1 MILMIFDNLSKEYNF
16 KRFFYKLINE
26 IRFKFSYM
34 YPTISDLLLDLFGFN
49 LQLPI
54 QTFGFFMALS
64 FGAAYWFTS
73 QELKDKEANGLLK
86 SFQVKEK
93 INVKITIVDYAT
105 QTIIY
110 AFVGFKLLEMFL
122 DYDSLVANPQKFLLS
137 GKGSWFGALAGG
149 VFGYYSTSKEAKALE
164 GKTPATIT
172 KIVHPY
178 QLMGNIVGIAAIGGI
193 LGAKIFHNLENL
205 DEFAADPMGSLLS
218 FSGLTFYGGL
228 IVAAIGILYYTSK
241 HQIKW
246 YHMIDSAAVGLMIAY
261 GIGRVGCHLSG
272 DGDWGIDNLSP
283 KPDALAFLP
292 DWFWSYK
299 YPHNVLGEGIP
310 IPGCVGNHCAQLA
323 NPVYPTPLYEAIVCI
338 GLAFVL
344 WFSRKKFKT
353 PGVFFF
359 TYLIFNGIERFTIE
373 KIRVN
378 TTYNILGHGIT
389 QAEIISFVFILMG
402 IVGVFY
408 MKTRFK
414 NKLE

>member
-1 MILMIFDNLSKEYNF
+1 M
-16 KRFFYKLINE
+16 
-26 IRFKFSYM
+26 
-34 YPTISDLLLDLFGFN
+34 
-49 LQLPI
+49 
-54 QTFGFFMALS
+54 
-64 FGAAYWFTS
+64 
-73 QELKDKEANGLLK
+73 
-86 SFQVKEK
+86 
-93 INVKITIVDYAT
+93 
-105 QTIIY
+105 
-110 AFVGFKLLEMFL
+110 LEMFL

-149 VFGYYSTSKEAKALE
+149 VYGYYSQSKEAKLLI
-164 GKTPATIT
+164 GKKTEIVN
-172 KIVHPY
+172 KQVHPY

-205 DEFAADPMGSLLS
+205 DEFFADPVSAILS

-228 IVAAIGILYYTSK
+228 IVAAIGIIYYTSK
-241 HQIKW
+241 NNIPW

-283 KPDALAFLP
+283 KPEALAFLP
-292 DWFWSYK
+292 DWFWSYN

-310 IPGCVGNHCAQLA
+310 IPGCDGPHCAQLP
-323 NPVYPTPLYEAIVCI
+323 NPVFPTPLYEAITCI
-338 GLAFVL
+338 LLALGL
-344 WFSRKKFKT
+344 WFFRKKFKT

-359 TYLIFNGIERFTIE
+359 TYLILNGIERFSIE

-378 TTYNILGHGIT
+378 TTYNIFGNAIT
-389 QAEIISFVFILMG
+389 QAELISSVFVILG

-408 MKTRFK
+408 MKNKFK

>member
-1 MILMIFDNLSKEYNF
+1 
-16 KRFFYKLINE
+16 
-26 IRFKFSYM
+26 
-34 YPTISDLLLDLFGFN
+34 
-49 LQLPI
+49 
-54 QTFGFFMALS
+54 
-64 FGAAYWFTS
+64 
-73 QELKDKEANGLLK
+73 
-86 SFQVKEK
+86 
-93 INVKITIVDYAT
+93 
-105 QTIIY
+105 
-110 AFVGFKLLEMFL
+110 
-122 DYDSLVANPQKFLLS
+122 
-137 GKGSWFGALAGG
+137 
-149 VFGYYSTSKEAKALE
+149 
-164 GKTPATIT
+164 
-172 KIVHPY
+172 
-178 QLMGNIVGIAAIGGI
+178 
-193 LGAKIFHNLENL
+193 
-205 DEFAADPMGSLLS
+205 
-218 FSGLTFYGGL
+218 
-228 IVAAIGILYYTSK
+228 
-241 HQIKW
+241 
-246 YHMIDSAAVGLMIAY
+246 MIDSAAVGLMIAY

-373 KIRVN
+373 KIRLN
-378 TTYNILGHGIT
+378 NTYNILGHGIT
-389 QAEIISFVFILMG
+389 QYELISFVFILMG